1 MEFGEIMLLDR
12 GDSST
17 ISSSTLAPLLSL
29 LLASL
34 QVLRTSIPLSPSPLL
49 LAGTRSSTRA

>member
-49 LAGTRSSTRA
+49 LAGTC